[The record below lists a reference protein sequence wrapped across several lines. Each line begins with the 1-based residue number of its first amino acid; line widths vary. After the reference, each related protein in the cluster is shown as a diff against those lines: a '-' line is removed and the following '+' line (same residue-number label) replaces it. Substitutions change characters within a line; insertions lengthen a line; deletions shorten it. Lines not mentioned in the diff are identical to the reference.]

1 MDGRPTAISATTIL
15 AIGSRRFDPM
25 LCGSVTR
32 KESIFTAGR
41 TEATRSDNGLVSC
54 HFWEGRKAQQC
65 IHIHVHIHIH
75 ICIRIHIHIYICNI
89 VPSNII
95 LVSLLG
101 TVPRDSWKYVDRTL
115 AFSSCDSTRLRTVF
129 NLCQG
134 RRCGVRIC
142 TGAFEFT
149 GDTWGATNH
158 GSC

>member
-1 MDGRPTAISATTIL
+1 MWFCNTKGKY
-15 AIGSRRFDPM
+15 FH
-25 LCGSVTR
+25 C
-32 KESIFTAGR
+32 R
-41 TEATRSDNGLVSC
+41 THRSDPQRQRIGKPPFL
-54 HFWEGRKAQQC
+54 GRKKGATLYTYTC
-65 IHIHVHIHIH
+65 TYTYTYMYSYTYTY
-75 ICIRIHIHIYICNI
+75 IYICNI

-149 GDTWGATNH
+149 GDTGGATNH